1 MKIEHTTLSNG
12 LRIVTSRMPAARS
25 VAVSMVV
32 GVGSRYEDFGVN
44 GGVSHF
50 LEHLLF
56 KGSRNWP
63 STQAIGEAIDEV
75 GGVHNAYTSNDL
87 TNYYIK
93 VPKRHAKLAYN
104 ILADMMRHPILDE
117 VEVDRERTVVVEEMN
132 VWRDDPAHAVYDLL
146 PQVLWPHDPL
156 GKEIIGSKEVITT
169 IPRDAIYDFQQL
181 HYGPENIVVSVAGD
195 VEHESVV
202 GHIVELMG
210 DMKRH
215 KIQRITKLDARYSD
229 RQVITVEQDT
239 KQAHLLIGCRAYA
252 YNKRLEPA
260 ARVLATI
267 LGGGLSSRLFLE
279 LRERQGLAY
288 SVFSDYN
295 SFVDTGAFSVYAG
308 VSPDNIGRAMQVII
322 NELARL
328 KTELVGD
335 AELTKVKH
343 KLAGGLQLALESTSA
358 IADRVGSRM
367 VLLNEVKLPDETI
380 ADIEAVTTE
389 DVQAV
394 ANELFKS
401 ENLRLATIAPD
412 TKLAKQAFIK
422 ELENI

>member
-1 MKIEHTTLSNG
+1 
-12 LRIVTSRMPAARS
+12 MPNARS

-32 GVGSRYEDFGVN
+32 GVGSRYEDYEVN

-75 GGVHNAYTSNDL
+75 GGVHNAYTGNDL

-104 ILADMMRHPILDE
+104 ILADMMRYPILDE
-117 VEVDRERTVVVEEMN
+117 TEVDRERTVVVEEMN

-156 GKEIIGSKEVITT
+156 GKEVIGSKEVITT
-169 IPRDAIYDFQQL
+169 ISRDAIYDFQQL

-215 KIQRITKLDARYSD
+215 KIQRITKLDARYND
-229 RQVITVEQDT
+229 QQVIAVEQDT

-308 VSPDNIGRAMQVII
+308 VSPDNIGRAMQVIMS
-322 NELARL
+322 ELARL
-328 KTELVGD
+328 KVELVGD

-367 VLLNEVKLPDETI
+367 VLLNEVKLPDEII
-380 ADIEAVTTE
+380 AEIEAVTAE
-389 DVQAV
+389 DIQAV
-394 ANELFKS
+394 AKDLFKS
-401 ENLRLATIAPD
+401 QHMRLAAIAPN
-412 TKLAKQAFIK
+412 TKPAKQAFIK

>member
-1 MKIEHTTLSNG
+1 
-12 LRIVTSRMPAARS
+12 
-25 VAVSMVV
+25 
-32 GVGSRYEDFGVN
+32 
-44 GGVSHF
+44 
-50 LEHLLF
+50 
-56 KGSRNWP
+56 
-63 STQAIGEAIDEV
+63 
-75 GGVHNAYTSNDL
+75 
-87 TNYYIK
+87 
-93 VPKRHAKLAYN
+93 
-104 ILADMMRHPILDE
+104 
-117 VEVDRERTVVVEEMN
+117 
-132 VWRDDPAHAVYDLL
+132 
-146 PQVLWPHDPL
+146 
-156 GKEIIGSKEVITT
+156 
-169 IPRDAIYDFQQL
+169 
-181 HYGPENIVVSVAGD
+181 
-195 VEHESVV
+195 
-202 GHIVELMG
+202 MG

-215 KIQRITKLDARYSD
+215 KVQRITKLDARYND
-229 RQVITVEQDT
+229 QQVIAVEQDT

-308 VSPDNIGRAMQVII
+308 VSPDNISRAMQVII

-328 KTELVGD
+328 KTELVSD

-380 ADIEAVTTE
+380 ADIEGVTAE

-394 ANELFKS
+394 AKDLFKS
-401 ENLRLATIAPD
+401 EHLRLATIAPD
-412 TKLAKQAFIK
+412 TKLAKKAFTK